1 MATPNTTFS
10 AGAVLTAEQ
19 VNSLPFGVMARQSIT
34 AAFNTSAPHTTL
46 QANGATLTI
55 TEVSGRLYRINYSGY
70 PYPSGGQQSVSYSFT
85 RAGVG
90 VKDSNIFSGVMS
102 PAFATNVT
110 NSFLYLSTASG
121 SVTWT
126 MRMCASTAN
135 TTVSDFGNALSIRQ
149 FWIEDL
155 GKP

>member
-1 MATPNTTFS
+1 MATPNSTFS

-19 VNSLPFGVMARQSIT
+19 VNSLPFGVVARQSLT
-34 AAFNTSAPHTTL
+34 AAFTTSAPHTTL

-55 TEVSGRLYRINYSGY
+55 NEVSGRLYRINYSGY
-70 PYPSGGQQSVSYSFT
+70 PYPSGGQQSVSISLF
-85 RAGVG
+85 RAGVEIK
-90 VKDSNIFSGVMS
+90 VFNIFSGSMS
-102 PAFATNVT
+102 TIYAPNHGT
-110 NSFLYLSTASG
+110 SFFYLASASA

-126 MRMCASTAN
+126 VRIGAFSAN
-135 TTVSDFGNALSIRQ
+135 TAVTDFGSATSVRQ